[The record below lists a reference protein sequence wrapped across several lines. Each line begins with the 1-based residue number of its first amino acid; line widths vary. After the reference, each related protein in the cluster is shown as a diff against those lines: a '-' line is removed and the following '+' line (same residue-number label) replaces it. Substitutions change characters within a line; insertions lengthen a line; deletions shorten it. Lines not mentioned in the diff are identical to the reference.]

1 MSSPPKKPR
10 PTWRAWPGNPARR
23 RSDMAEGTP
32 FREILEELLRST
44 GASRT
49 TLRLDLLDQ
58 DGGLDE
64 VVAEALAPGVPS
76 IRNLRD
82 SSPIRFL
89 EEQRTPLVQDDCSR
103 ADPAPPPELIELY
116 GVRAQMVAPLVRD
129 DSLIGVISVHYVP
142 GPRVWSAQDL
152 AALQEATERVL
163 RELDI

>member
-1 MSSPPKKPR
+1 
-10 PTWRAWPGNPARR
+10 
-23 RSDMAEGTP
+23 MAESTP

-58 DGGLDE
+58 DAGLDE

-76 IRNLRD
+76 IRGDTSIRNLRN

-89 EEQRTPLVQDDCSR
+89 EEQRTPLVQEDCSR

-129 DSLIGVISVHYVP
+129 DGLIGVISVHYVP
-142 GPRVWSAQDL
+142 GPRGWSAQDL